1 MAEWG
6 LHSDGSLDMLAK
18 NMNTKA
24 LTKYER
30 PKMKRDARQKE
41 RETAFLPG
49 KSFHFRPFVFRYGF
63 MNASYKLSTF

>member
-24 LTKYER
+24 LTKYVR
-30 PKMKRDARQKE
+30 PKMKSDA
-41 RETAFLPG
+41 
-49 KSFHFRPFVFRYGF
+49 
-63 MNASYKLSTF
+63 

>member
-30 PKMKRDARQKE
+30 PKMKRDVRQKE
-41 RETAFLPG
+41 RKTSFLSG
-49 KSFHFRPFVFRYGF
+49 ISFHFWPFVVRYGF
-63 MNASYKLSTF
+63 MNASYKVSTF

>member
-18 NMNTKA
+18 NMDTKA

-30 PKMKRDARQKE
+30 PNMKRDAQQQE
-41 RETAFLPG
+41 RKAAFLLG
-49 KSFHFRPFVFRYGF
+49 ISFHFRPFVLRYEC
-63 MNASYKLSTF
+63 